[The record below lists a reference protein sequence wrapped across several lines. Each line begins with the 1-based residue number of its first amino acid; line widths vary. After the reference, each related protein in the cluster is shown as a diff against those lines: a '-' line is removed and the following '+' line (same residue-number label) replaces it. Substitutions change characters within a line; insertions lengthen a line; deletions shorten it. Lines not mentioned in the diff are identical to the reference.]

1 MLIAKKNRQNEKFTQ
16 VCKIPNQ
23 GFEDPFN
30 RAMRNMTAEIKKLR
44 SLPMKT

>member
-23 GFEDPFN
+23 GFEDPFK
-30 RAMRNMTAEIKKLR
+30 RAMRNMTTDIIKLR